1 MIQTDSLHHQHD
13 SEDDGFESFLLT
25 DDGTFPNNPTLRVIL
40 YRDVIDFQDV
50 PRGEPPAAVER
61 VFQAHGW
68 NGVWRNGIFAYHHYH
83 ATAHEVLGVAS
94 GAVTVQL
101 GGEEGPILELAAG
114 DVVILPAG
122 VAHRNVD
129 SSDDYVIVGAYPPGQ
144 IWDVNTGG
152 DDERPR
158 VDESIAAVPLPTT
171 DPVYGAE
178 GPLVSLWRG

>member
-1 MIQTDSLHHQHD
+1 MVQTDAPHHQHD
-13 SEDDGFESFLLT
+13 SEDDGFEAFLLT
-25 DDGTFPNNPTLRVIL
+25 DDGMFPNNPTLQVIL
-40 YRDVIDFQDV
+40 YRDVVDFADIAG
-50 PRGEPPAAVER
+50 GEPPEAVER
-61 VFQAHGW
+61 VFQTHGW
-68 NGVWRNGIFAYHHYH
+68 NGVWRNGIFGYHHYH
-83 ATAHEVLGVAS
+83 ATAHEVLGVAL
-94 GAVTVQL
+94 GVVTVQL
-101 GGEEGPILELAAG
+101 GGEEGPILELVAG

-152 DDERPR
+152 ADERPR
-158 VDESIAAVPLPTT
+158 VDESIAAVPLPVT